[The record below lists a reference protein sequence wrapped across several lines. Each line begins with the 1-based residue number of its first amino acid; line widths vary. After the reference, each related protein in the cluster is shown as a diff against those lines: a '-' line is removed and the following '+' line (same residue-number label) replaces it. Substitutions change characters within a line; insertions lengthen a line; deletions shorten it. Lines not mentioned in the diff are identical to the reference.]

1 MATTKAFNG
10 FQPSRMR
17 GGAYNTSGMN
27 EYGIKTAHATDIFQ
41 GDLVK
46 IVSGKV
52 HKVSAATDLVAG
64 VFMGANW
71 VDPSTKQPTFSNYFP
86 GTQVHHGAGEPK
98 ALVLDD
104 PDATYIIQA
113 GATVADAQMGKNMD
127 VSLGAGSTVT
137 GMSGFSLKGGAGSV
151 QAKTVRL
158 LRRSTLPS
166 EAATDEFPKIEVKV
180 QLHRDHYGMGSVV
193 SIT

>member
-46 IVSGKV
+46 VVSGKV

-71 VDPSTKQPTFSNYFP
+71 VDPSTKP
-86 GTQVHHGAGEPK
+86 
-98 ALVLDD
+98 
-104 PDATYIIQA
+104 
-113 GATVADAQMGKNMD
+113 
-127 VSLGAGSTVT
+127 VSYTHL
-137 GMSGFSLKGGAGSV
+137 
-151 QAKTVRL
+151 
-158 LRRSTLPS
+158 TLP
-166 EAATDEFPKIEVKV
+166 TI
-180 QLHRDHYGMGSVV
+180 YSV
-193 SIT
+193 